1 MGTALVLVLALL
13 CSTGLAWGSNLTESE
28 LQIPFKVFAQNEEA
42 FTIFLQLVPVRAAAH
57 NNGMCPSRRI

>member
-13 CSTGLAWGSNLTESE
+13 CSTGLAWGSNLTDSE

-57 NNGMCPSRRI
+57 KNGMCSSRRL